1 MTPPLEDSMNR
12 HQFEEIVAGQVA
24 AIEASASAPDVWIKH
39 HSVPFRA
46 AWEDAMRLEIHS
58 PTNVLALHPDPLV
71 LTLPLESV
79 SHS

>member
-1 MTPPLEDSMNR
+1 MSQQ
-12 HQFEEIVAGQVA
+12 QFEAFMADQIA
-24 AIEASASAPDVWIKH
+24 AMERSGVDPEVWIER
-39 HSVPFRA
+39 HSDTFRA